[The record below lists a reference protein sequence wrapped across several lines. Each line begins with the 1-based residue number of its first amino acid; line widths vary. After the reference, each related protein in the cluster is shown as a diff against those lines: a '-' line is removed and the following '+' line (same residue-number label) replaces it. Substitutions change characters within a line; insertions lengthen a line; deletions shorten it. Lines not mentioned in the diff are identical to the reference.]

1 MVGLNRGSGGGQTPI
16 SGKWGQS
23 PLIPLMNHFTEGSGP
38 ICKKLGSDP
47 IS

>member
-23 PLIPLMNHFTEGSGP
+23 PLIPLMYRFTVGLWPHLLEIGV
-38 ICKKLGSDP
+38 
-47 IS
+47 